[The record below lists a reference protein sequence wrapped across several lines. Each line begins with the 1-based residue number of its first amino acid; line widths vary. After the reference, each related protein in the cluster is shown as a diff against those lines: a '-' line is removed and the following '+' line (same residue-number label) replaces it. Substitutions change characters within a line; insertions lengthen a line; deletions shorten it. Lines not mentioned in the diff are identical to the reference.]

1 VPKLLTVNILGK
13 DRKTFKSVKI
23 GTDSAEYSISSNTC
37 TGSQRG
43 PSQCSIYVAFT
54 PNHGGTRSGTLN
66 LSDTSGNQV
75 INLTGTGEGVELSA
89 TFLGFGK
96 VKVGSTNVAE
106 NTYRPSPGKSFG
118 TFFKMVRTPAITAC
132 SQTLAAGRPF
142 RRGAT
147 VKSLWY
153 SNHCI
158 SEAGLPT
165 SRCRIMMVR
174 RRSSSSSPIRGSS
187 WNRNERLNNQR
198 HLALLRGGAPENPA
212 HGVFCECRKRG
223 SHHLLHLPA
232 LQPGMENP
240 HPLPIYTSSLM
251 SPMSTHVARLLTLH
265 PIRIIIQQPRAT
277 PPPCE
282 IIT

>member
-54 PNHGGTRSGTLN
+54 PNHSGTRSGTRN

-89 TFLGFGK
+89 TF
-96 VKVGSTNVAE
+96 
-106 NTYRPSPGKSFG
+106 
-118 TFFKMVRTPAITAC
+118 
-132 SQTLAAGRPF
+132 
-142 RRGAT
+142 
-147 VKSLWY
+147 
-153 SNHCI
+153 
-158 SEAGLPT
+158 

>member
-1 VPKLLTVNILGK
+1 VPK
-13 DRKTFKSVKI
+13 
-23 GTDSAEYSISSNTC
+23 
-37 TGSQRG
+37 
-43 PSQCSIYVAFT
+43 
-54 PNHGGTRSGTLN
+54 
-66 LSDTSGNQV
+66 
-75 INLTGTGEGVELSA
+75 
-89 TFLGFGK
+89 
-96 VKVGSTNVAE
+96 
-106 NTYRPSPGKSFG
+106 NTYRPSPGESFSNLRHLFLYG
-118 TFFKMVRTPAITAC
+118 TDPDDYSMQSDAC
-132 SQTLAAGRPF
+132 SGQTIPAGT
-142 RRGAT
+142 T

-174 RRSSSSSPIRGSS
+174 RRSSSSFPVRGSS
-187 WNRNERLNNQR
+187 WNRNERLNNQG
-198 HLALLRGGAPENPA
+198 HLALFRRGAPENPA

-240 HPLPIYTSSLM
+240 HPLRIYTSSLT